1 MTFKVKYLENEETF
15 QDKIKTIGKLL
26 ENLLENTLSQYCLG
40 CKLFMTTSRY
50 SRSEMFYKI
59 GVLKIAKSSQ

>member
-26 ENLLENTLSQYCLG
+26 ENLLENTLS
-40 CKLFMTTSRY
+40 
-50 SRSEMFYKI
+50 
-59 GVLKIAKSSQ
+59 